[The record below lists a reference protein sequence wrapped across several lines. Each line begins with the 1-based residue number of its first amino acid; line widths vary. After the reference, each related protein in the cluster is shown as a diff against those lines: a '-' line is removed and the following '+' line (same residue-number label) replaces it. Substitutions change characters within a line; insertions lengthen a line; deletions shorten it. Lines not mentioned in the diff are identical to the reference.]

1 MKRRVRY
8 VIDIARLGI
17 GHYLSPGRGGEG
29 SGGFGAKLGEIWLI
43 PPLTFECYF
52 TEVISPNNF

>member
-8 VIDIARLGI
+8 VIDIARLG
-17 GHYLSPGRGGEG
+17 RGGEG
-29 SGGFGAKLGEIWLI
+29 GGGFGAKLGRS

-52 TEVISPNNF
+52 TEVIPPNNF